1 MKVPEGHSAIAA
13 AFLKSPPFGSFR
25 QLTKASHCSG
35 IPFGSGSNTACSN
48 GGKRPVY
55 L

>member
-1 MKVPEGHSAIAA
+1 MGVPERHSTIAA
-13 AFLKSPPFGSFR
+13 AFLTSLPFGSFR

-35 IPFGSGSNTACSN
+35 IPFGSGSNTASSD